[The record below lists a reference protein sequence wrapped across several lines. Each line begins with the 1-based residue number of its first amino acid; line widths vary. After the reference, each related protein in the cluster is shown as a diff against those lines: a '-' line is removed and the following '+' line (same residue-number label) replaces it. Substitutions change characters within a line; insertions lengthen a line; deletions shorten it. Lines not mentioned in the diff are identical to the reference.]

1 MIQFHQT
8 GVLRYHAPE
17 NKTNSFVSNF
27 VKILELNELARTI
40 TRTLSTHFIHTR
52 KNFWDT
58 TSSLTDEEFPKSFRM
73 SRCDFRQLVDIVR
86 KDLNRIK
93 AMATLRNG
101 AIEAEARVAL
111 VLRILSGSSYLDM
124 MLI

>member
-1 MIQFHQT
+1 M
-8 GVLRYHAPE
+8 
-17 NKTNSFVSNF
+17 
-27 VKILELNELARTI
+27 KILELNELARTI
-40 TRTLSTHFIHTR
+40 TRTRSTHFIRTR
-52 KNFWDT
+52 NNFWDT

-73 SRCDFRQLVDIVR
+73 SRSDFRQLVDIVR
-86 KDLNRIK
+86 KDLKRIK
-93 AMATLRNG
+93 AMAALRNG